1 MAELLLFC
9 ALVALLELDTT
20 YIGQFMFSRPII
32 VGSVLG
38 YLTGNFFLGL
48 QLGVF
53 TELIYLD
60 FIPIG
65 GVVPPSGAVSAGIGA
80 LMAYFFGLPAY
91 FAFFMGIISGIL
103 FAFIEKRLRIMRA
116 RLLRGVEIKIMA
128 GKLTPG
134 LLMAQSILFQFL
146 VVFTFLLIMLTIIG
160 PLAAYCGAAAPQKV
174 RIAFQFSYFV
184 VPWIGLA
191 VMFISF
197 STKPKTD

>member
-9 ALVALLELDTT
+9 ALLALLELDTT
-20 YIGQFMFSRPII
+20 YIGQFLFSRPII
-32 VGSVLG
+32 AGSVLG

-53 TELIYLD
+53 TELLYLD
-60 FIPIG
+60 FMPIG
-65 GVVPPSGAVSAGIGA
+65 GVVPPSGAISAGTGV

-91 FAFFMGIISGIL
+91 FAFFTGIAGGLIFSVM
-103 FAFIEKRLRIMRA
+103 EKRIRIMRA

-128 GKLTPG
+128 GKLSPG
-134 LLMAQSILFQFL
+134 MLMAQSLLFQFL
-146 VVFTFLLIMLTIIG
+146 AVFTFLLIMITIIG
-160 PLAAYCGAAAPQKV
+160 PLAAYGGAAAPQKV
-174 RIAFQFSYFV
+174 RIAFQFSYYV